1 MYSNKA
7 DSTCR
12 RVCQMLRQMS
22 SAMRVLK
29 KVSTTA
35 LSSPGVTSAS
45 KSRKSS
51 ERIDTDAFA
60 PAAAALPGAST
71 VTMAKPRSTS
81 TRVSLHH
88 FIMGQLDN
96 HAGRNRA
103 VLRVASAREA
113 GERGVAWPFGVPL
126 IVLTITGFVSC
137 QSRNHAPVSAPC
149 ARGYGGRL
157 WRP

>member
-45 KSRKSS
+45 RSRKIS

-88 FIMGQLDN
+88 FIMGQPHRL
-96 HAGRNRA
+96 HHLRRA
-103 VLRVASAREA
+103 FAHIAAHRDDIWITTPGEIARYYASLPQEK
-113 GERGVAWPFGVPL
+113 
-126 IVLTITGFVSC
+126 
-137 QSRNHAPVSAPC
+137 QVSA
-149 ARGYGGRL
+149 A
-157 WRP
+157 